1 MMVAW
6 FVLGRLTTTENAF
19 MNDVNQILMW
29 EKMVRSIGARL
40 ERQKNAL
47 ADTELQYTAAQK
59 GLADARAASS
69 QKEMP
74 LKGGK

>member
-1 MMVAW
+1 
-6 FVLGRLTTTENAF
+6 

-47 ADTELQYTAAQK
+47 SDTELQYAAAQK

-69 QKEMP
+69 QGDL
-74 LKGGK
+74 LKKNK

>member
-1 MMVAW
+1 MS
-6 FVLGRLTTTENAF
+6 
-19 MNDVNQILMW
+19 DVNQILMW

-59 GLADARAASS
+59 GLADARAASA
-69 QKEMP
+69 QGDLLK
-74 LKGGK
+74 KGGK

>member
-1 MMVAW
+1 
-6 FVLGRLTTTENAF
+6 

-47 ADTELQYTAAQK
+47 SDTELQYAAAQK
-59 GLADARAASS
+59 GLSDARSASS
-69 QKEMP
+69 QKELP
-74 LKGGK
+74 IKGGK